1 MALVLS
7 LPASLGGR
15 DQLVA
20 MVFSVVLF
28 TIVAQGLAITPALL
42 RLRLSQEQAPIRS

>member
-7 LPASLGGR
+7 LPASLEGR

-20 MVFSVVLF
+20 MVFSVLLY
-28 TIVAQGLAITPALL
+28 TIVVQGLAIAPALL
-42 RLRLSQEQAPIRS
+42 RLRLSQEQALTRS